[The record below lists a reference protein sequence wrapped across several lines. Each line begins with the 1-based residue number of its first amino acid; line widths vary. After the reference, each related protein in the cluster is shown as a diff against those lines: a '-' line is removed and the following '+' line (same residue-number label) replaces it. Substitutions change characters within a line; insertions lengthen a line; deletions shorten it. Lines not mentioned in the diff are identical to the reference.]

1 LTTEGVVSWEFAPT
15 FDAAHRAALAS
26 GKPLIYVCPPAGWA
40 LAPLLARF
48 PSVEGSTPDM
58 LVLAPEPADAVDI
71 AAAARG
77 IADRTPVHACTG
89 LTRTR
94 RLLSDGAV
102 RTLVCTP
109 ADAVALARQA
119 ALSLAAL
126 PRVVVAWPEHM
137 VALDQVTVLDTV
149 LSESQSAHRLI
160 ATTDEQLPSLT
171 DLFTRV
177 AHRAPVVAAARAP
190 EQPRAGVVRW
200 LAVGNGSRAMAATAV
215 LDVLHPGTVVLWN
228 PHTELREDL
237 APLLADPAVVVFGDI
252 LAGGAADLVIA
263 LDLPSAEVLAA
274 LAEMSRDQVFLVRP
288 SQIDYVHRL
297 VADPRPV
304 RVVGEADRALDRA
317 LSVRRQLRARL
328 ADGGLDGELLTLG
341 PLLDEFDPA
350 LVAAAALAMRDAV
363 PGSAEPAATG
373 WTRILVSAGRRDGI
387 RAGDI
392 VGALTNEVGLTRTA
406 VGKIDLRDNFALVEI
421 QADEAEHAARGLTG
435 TSLRGHRVTA
445 RLERR

>member
-1 LTTEGVVSWEFAPT
+1 VSWEFAPT
-15 FDAAHRAALAS
+15 FDAAHRAALES

-40 LAPLLARF
+40 LTPLLAEF
-48 PSVEGSTPDM
+48 PPAEGSTVDT
-58 LVLAPEPADAVDI
+58 LVLAPDPADVVDV

-77 IADRTPVHACTG
+77 LAERAPIRACTG
-89 LTRTR
+89 LTRTH
-94 RLLSDGAV
+94 RLLADGAV
-102 RTLVCTP
+102 RTLICTP
-109 ADAVALARQA
+109 ADAVALARQT

-126 PRVVVAWPEHM
+126 QRVVIAWPEHM
-137 VALDQVTVLDTV
+137 LALDQGALLDTV
-149 LSESQSAHRLI
+149 LSETQSAHRLI

-177 AHRAPVVAAARAP
+177 AHRAPVVTAARAP
-190 EQPRAGVVRW
+190 AQPRAGTVRW
-200 LAVGNGSRAMAATAV
+200 LAVGDGGRATAAAAV
-215 LDVLHPGTVVLWN
+215 LDVLHPATAVLWAPN
-228 PHTELREDL
+228 AEHRDDL
-237 APLLADPAVVVFGDI
+237 ASLLADPAVI
-252 LAGGAADLVIA
+252 LYDDVRVSGTADLVIA
-263 LDLPSAEVLAA
+263 LDLPSADALAA
-274 LAEMSRDQVFLVRP
+274 LAEISRDQVFLVRP
-288 SQIDYVHRL
+288 SQIGYVHRL

-304 RVVGEADRALDRA
+304 RVAGEADRALDRA

-328 ADGGLDGELLTLG
+328 AEGELDGELLTLG

-350 LVAAAALAMRDAV
+350 LVAAAALAIRDAA
-363 PGSAEPAATG
+363 PASAEPAATG

-406 VGKIDLRDNFALVEI
+406 VGKIDLRDNFTLVEI
-421 QADEAEHAARGLTG
+421 RADEAERAARGLTG